1 MASEEHSQRRRLLNP
16 PLSVEQILAWA
27 KAHFQ
32 RTGHWPTFRA
42 GKVAEAPGE
51 SWSAIYQALRRG
63 WRGLPSGTS
72 LSKLLYERIGPKGGK
87 GKPPLT
93 PEQLLTWM
101 QAHHERTGK
110 WPNGKSGA
118 VQDAPGENWLA
129 IDQALRHGN
138 RGLTAGLSLRLLKQ
152 QNRWI

>member
-63 WRGLPSGTS
+63 LRGLPSGTS
-72 LSKLLYERIGPKGGK
+72 LPQLLDERIGAEGGR
-87 GKPPLT
+87 GKPPLRL
-93 PEQLLTWM
+93 EQILAWM
-101 QAHHERTGK
+101 RAHHNRTGR
-110 WPNGKSGA
+110 WPQIKSGE
-118 VQDAPGENWLA
+118 VQDAPGESWNAL
-129 IDQALRHGN
+129 DQALRHGS
-138 RGLTAGLSLRLLKQ
+138 RGLPAGLSLHLLKQ